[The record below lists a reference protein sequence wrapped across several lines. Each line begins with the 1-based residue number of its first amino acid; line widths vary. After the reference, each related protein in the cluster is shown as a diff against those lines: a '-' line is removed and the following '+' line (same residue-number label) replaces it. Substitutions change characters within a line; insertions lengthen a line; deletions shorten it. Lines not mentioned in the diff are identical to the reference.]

1 MSAAINFVST
11 GFGWLIAKMD
21 DIFVSIPGAFGLII
35 SIFAIYLSVRLLLKP
50 IFGGSDKV
58 RKSKGD
64 DDNG

>member
-1 MSAAINFVST
+1 MTSAINYVST
-11 GFGWLIAKMD
+11 AFGWLISRMD

-35 SIFAIYLSVRLLLKP
+35 SIFAVYLSVRLLLKP

-58 RKSKGD
+58 RKSKGE